1 MIKKLD
7 HIGVAV
13 KDLATALR
21 FYEETLGLENV
32 HTEVIEEQG
41 VRVAM
46 LLVGESRIE
55 LLEPLGPTSP
65 VAKHIEAR
73 GEGVQHIAI
82 EVDDIKAHLEDL
94 AGKGAVLIDKQPRIG
109 AHGMKIA
116 FLHPKST
123 NGVLLELC
131 QE

>member
-13 KDLATALR
+13 KDLAAALR
-21 FYEETLGLENV
+21 FYEETLGLQNV

-46 LLVGESRIE
+46 LPVGESRIE

-65 VAKHIEAR
+65 VAKHIESR
-73 GEGVQHIAI
+73 GEGIQHIAI

-109 AHGMKIA
+109 AHGKKIA

-123 NGVLLELC
+123 HGVLLELC